1 MNQIAEELRAT
12 VDGAVA
18 HLRAVPDAVNR
29 RRPGTGKWSPREII
43 GHLIDSAAN
52 NHQRFVRAQFQED
65 LIFPPYDQDG
75 WVARQGYQ
83 EADWSS
89 LLELWHAYNRH
100 LAWVI
105 ERIPAAEWSRSRT
118 RHNLDR
124 IAWRTV
130 PAEDAATLAYF
141 VHDYV
146 EHLRHHLAQITAMVG
161 D

>member
-1 MNQIAEELRAT
+1 MNQIAEELCAT

-43 GHLIDSAAN
+43 GHLIGSAAN
-52 NHQRFVRAQFQED
+52 NHQRFVRAQFQE
-65 LIFPPYDQDG
+65 
-75 WVARQGYQ
+75 
-83 EADWSS
+83 
-89 LLELWHAYNRH
+89 N
-100 LAWVI
+100 
-105 ERIPAAEWSRSRT
+105 
-118 RHNLDR
+118 
-124 IAWRTV
+124 
-130 PAEDAATLAYF
+130 AATLAYF